1 MVRNQYNNHIANK
14 CTADPYPLEDMY
26 IAHPCQIYQ
35 YHAKRGTSIMENY
48 HGRIRIILSGTCAG
62 TSLVD
67 TLVREYNYRH
77 NQKAGWRNLQF
88 PKTIHY
94 DLQELHQLNQLHSS
108 IFPNTNLPYDLQI
121 STSIIQTEE
130 QFGVRSA
137 VAAMKR
143 ILGLL
148 DEADTLNESN
158 ETDED
163 EDEAHEEEE
172 ESDLSDISSVQSS
185 DGNDSDVDHD
195 TESESVYM
203 TYKVPS
209 IALDPSPQDRNTNS
223 AAIAASMM
231 GI

>member
-1 MVRNQYNNHIANK
+1 
-14 CTADPYPLEDMY
+14 
-26 IAHPCQIYQ
+26 
-35 YHAKRGTSIMENY
+35 
-48 HGRIRIILSGTCAG
+48 
-62 TSLVD
+62 
-67 TLVREYNYRH
+67 
-77 NQKAGWRNLQF
+77 
-88 PKTIHY
+88 
-94 DLQELHQLNQLHSS
+94 LNQLHSS

>member
-1 MVRNQYNNHIANK
+1 
-14 CTADPYPLEDMY
+14 
-26 IAHPCQIYQ
+26 
-35 YHAKRGTSIMENY
+35 MENY

-108 IFPNTNLPYDLQI
+108 IFPITNLPYDLQI

-130 QFGVRSA
+130 QFGVHGA
-137 VAAMKR
+137 AAAMKR

-148 DEADTLNESN
+148 DEADTLDESN
-158 ETDED
+158 ETD

-203 TYKVPS
+203 TYKVTS

-223 AAIAASMM
+223 AAIAASIM
-231 GI
+231 GIQRPIVPVINPFADNFLT